1 MRRDRGLLPVIGAGT
16 LTAACGV
23 GLLATSGWLITRA
36 SQRPAVL
43 SLSIAIGAVQAFSL
57 GRGLARY
64 VERIAVHGLSLR
76 LLGRVRLHLFDVAV
90 PLVPGAVG
98 GHGTG
103 GVLSGFVSDT
113 ELVAQGYARG
123 TTAAV
128 DVSTSIVLGTALAAL
143 LDPLLGL
150 VMLGG
155 ALAVV
160 VVGAALVHWGLPVE
174 QRAAA
179 ERAQLASAVVDAVR
193 SAPELVAYGREDLVE
208 EALEQVRRRAAHAA
222 ARRALV
228 GGLGRAGTIV
238 AAGGAVVALVGA
250 GMAATDSHHLSGVA
264 LAVVIFAALAVMDQC
279 TSLPAVFAGNN
290 AARAASARLKGL
302 ERLTPAVDEPAT
314 DHSAGAAPGSAELVG
329 AETATPG
336 GARILKG
343 VSLRVGEGERVA
355 LVGPSGSGK
364 TSAVHALLHF
374 VACSRGRACLGGV
387 DVSTMTREGI
397 ATLAGWL
404 PDMTHVFAASVAD
417 NLRLGRPSASEPECL
432 AVLDRVGLRPWADGL
447 AEGLSTRLGAGGVP
461 MSAGERQRLGLARAL
476 LAGPPLLLLDE
487 PTAHL
492 DPTLGHQVLT
502 ELLGAAGDSSALVVS
517 HDPAIAGYVDSVVA
531 LDGGRVTGI
540 SRGCRPVS
548 LGLRD

>member
-1 MRRDRGLLPVIGAGT
+1 M
-16 LTAACGV
+16 TAACGV

-160 VVGAALVHWGLPVE
+160 VVGAALAHWGLPVE

-222 ARRALV
+222 ARRPWSA
-228 GGLGRAGTIV
+228 GSAAPAPSWPPAEPWWPSSGRGW
-238 AAGGAVVALVGA
+238 
-250 GMAATDSHHLSGVA
+250 
-264 LAVVIFAALAVMDQC
+264 
-279 TSLPAVFAGNN
+279 
-290 AARAASARLKGL
+290 R
-302 ERLTPAVDEPAT
+302 RLTAT
-314 DHSAGAAPGSAELVG
+314 
-329 AETATPG
+329 T
-336 GARILKG
+336 
-343 VSLRVGEGERVA
+343 
-355 LVGPSGSGK
+355 
-364 TSAVHALLHF
+364 
-374 VACSRGRACLGGV
+374 CRG
-387 DVSTMTREGI
+387 
-397 ATLAGWL
+397 W
-404 PDMTHVFAASVAD
+404 HW
-417 NLRLGRPSASEPECL
+417 
-432 AVLDRVGLRPWADGL
+432 PW
-447 AEGLSTRLGAGGVP
+447 
-461 MSAGERQRLGLARAL
+461 
-476 LAGPPLLLLDE
+476 
-487 PTAHL
+487 
-492 DPTLGHQVLT
+492 
-502 ELLGAAGDSSALVVS
+502 
-517 HDPAIAGYVDSVVA
+517 
-531 LDGGRVTGI
+531 
-540 SRGCRPVS
+540 
-548 LGLRD
+548 